1 MSLKE
6 VTDRLHQTILEHNH
20 GFSNVPVRELS
31 ACPGDET
38 NDWHLLWMIQQ
49 IQTAEDMSLTKCCR
63 WIGFIQGVLV
73 SKGYT
78 TVEEEKEATRGMY
91 ND

>member
-6 VTDRLHQTILEHNH
+6 VTEHLRKVILQHNPALAATITPIVSKQGN
-20 GFSNVPVRELS
+20 
-31 ACPGDET
+31 ET
-38 NDWHLLWMIQQ
+38 DDVHLLWMIQQ
-49 IQTAEDMSLTKCCR
+49 IQTSENMSLTKCSR
-63 WIGFIQGVLV
+63 WIGFIQSVLV

-78 TVEEEKEATRGMY
+78 TVEEGKEITRGMY

>member
-6 VTDRLHQTILEHNH
+6 VTDHLRKVIVQHNPALATTITPIVSKQGN
-20 GFSNVPVRELS
+20 
-31 ACPGDET
+31 ET
-38 NDWHLLWMIQQ
+38 DDVHLLWMIQQ
-49 IQTAEDMSLTKCCR
+49 IQTSENMSLTKCSR

-78 TVEEEKEATRGMY
+78 TVEEEKEITRGMY